1 MVRTELNRSVFEAS
15 PEAATSDYDSWADE
29 KIRRV
34 SPLGRW
40 QEPAEFG
47 AMAIFLASDLARNLT
62 GQTLNI
68 DGGQVMHS

>member
-1 MVRTELNRSVFEAS
+1 MTYEE
-15 PEAATSDYDSWADE
+15 WAGE
-29 KIRRV
+29 KIKRI

-40 QEPAEFG
+40 QETEEFG
-47 AMAIFLASDLARNLT
+47 AMAVFLASEYGKNLT